1 MSNEVQKVD
10 QLPAAPVSN
19 MLEII
24 SRAASDPNVDIE
36 KLERLMA
43 LKERMDAKQAEID
56 FNAAMSRIQ
65 AETRRIAADGS
76 NRQTNSKYATYAAL
90 DRVLRPIYTREGL
103 SLSFGTETAPE
114 GMVGMV
120 CYVSH
125 EHGHTREYRAQVP
138 SDGKGAKGGDVM
150 TKTHA
155 FGSGTSYGMR
165 YLLKMIFNVA
175 IGEDDDDGN
184 GSVESVDQ
192 SWLDAVEAAADVTG
206 LRSLKEEM
214 IKVWKDAAKIPKSLI
229 TAYNV
234 KFNELRAVK

>member
-1 MSNEVQKVD
+1 MSNEVQKID
-10 QLPAAPVSN
+10 QLPVSPVSN

-65 AETRRIAADGS
+65 AETRRIAA
-76 NRQTNSKYATYAAL
+76 NETNKQTGSKYATYAAL
-90 DRVLRPIYTREGL
+90 DRVLRPIYTNEGL
-103 SLSFGTETAPE
+103 SLSFGTESAPE

-120 CYVSH
+120 CHVSH

-155 FGSGTSYGMR
+155 FGSGASYGMR

-175 IGEDDDDGN
+175 IGEDDNDGN
-184 GSVESVDQ
+184 LQPDPIDPAWMDSMQNAVDITELKKIKQ
-192 SWLDAVEAAADVTG
+192 DMVRHWGEATRIPTLLIAAYNN
-206 LRSLKEEM
+206 RLKELG
-214 IKVWKDAAKIPKSLI
+214 K
-229 TAYNV
+229 
-234 KFNELRAVK
+234 